1 MTYSQVLLLWNLT
14 NWRAV
19 GQRASALVRPAV
31 VLEQAAEL
39 PESARSETIDQYLCG
54 FARFRERR
62 AQSGAED

>member
-1 MTYSQVLLLWNLT
+1 
-14 NWRAV
+14 
-19 GQRASALVRPAV
+19 LVRPAV